1 MQRTRRTPLS
11 DDAQPT
17 GSTEPV
23 DTSAGSGTPEPVP
36 DDASE
41 ADGSATPDSE
51 PESGPD
57 GEPDAEADTGD
68 TSAADEG
75 AAEPPRRRRTTVLF
89 VTVALAALV
98 ADQVTKTIALR
109 SLEPGEPVDLIGS
122 LLRFHLVRNPG
133 AAFSLGTGYTVV
145 LTCIAVG
152 VAAAVVHLSRRLR
165 STGWTIAFGLLL
177 GGALGNLSDRFFRD
191 PAPLRGHVIDFLEL
205 PSWPIF
211 NLADTAIVTAACL
224 MVLQTLRG
232 IGLDGTKDPGRALKV
247 TDGDQKGDQRGDQRG
262 DPRGD

>member
-11 DDAQPT
+11 DAQPT
-17 GSTEPV
+17 GPTEPV
-23 DTSAGSGTPEPVP
+23 DEDSSTGSGTPEGEPAEDTAPESGAAP
-36 DDASE
+36 DHRAE
-41 ADGSATPDSE
+41 HEPEPGTGPHDGSAV
-51 PESGPD
+51 
-57 GEPDAEADTGD
+57 
-68 TSAADEG
+68 
-75 AAEPPRRRRTTVLF
+75 PPARRRTSVLF
-89 VTVALAALV
+89 AAVAVAALV

-122 LLRFHLVRNPG
+122 LLRFHLVKNPG

-165 STGWTIAFGLLL
+165 STAWTIALGLLL
-177 GGALGNLSDRFFRD
+177 GGALGNLSDRFFRE

-232 IGLDGTKDPGRALKV
+232 VGLDGTREHRVARSDPG
-247 TDGDQKGDQRGDQRG
+247 
-262 DPRGD
+262 

>member
-11 DDAQPT
+11 DAQPT
-17 GSTEPV
+17 GPTEPV
-23 DTSAGSGTPEPVP
+23 DEDSSTGSGTPEGEPAEDTAPESGAASDHEPEPGTGP
-36 DDASE
+36 D
-41 ADGSATPDSE
+41 DGSAV
-51 PESGPD
+51 
-57 GEPDAEADTGD
+57 
-68 TSAADEG
+68 
-75 AAEPPRRRRTTVLF
+75 PPARRRTSVLF
-89 VTVALAALV
+89 AAVAVAALV

-109 SLEPGEPVDLIGS
+109 SLEPGERVDLIGS
-122 LLRFHLVRNPG
+122 LLRFHLVKNPG

-165 STGWTIAFGLLL
+165 STAWTIALGLLL
-177 GGALGNLSDRFFRD
+177 GGALGNLSDRFFRE

-205 PSWPIF
+205 PNWPIF

-232 IGLDGTKDPGRALKV
+232 VGLDGTREH
-247 TDGDQKGDQRGDQRG
+247 RGG
-262 DPRGD
+262 KK